1 MTGPGPGRTTGRRLR
16 TALLAFVALLLLA
29 GVTACS
35 DSDTGEEASK
45 PGPRTRAA
53 TPRDLVGAWE
63 SAQPGSN
70 TTLAYR
76 FTDEGKYKYFGMT
89 SYPMGQEVYQL
100 IHVVEGTY
108 EASTNALVLKPH
120 SATLTRKN
128 PENPERDFTSSPAPF
143 KTERFE
149 WKVAEQELSLIR
161 EDETRFTFRWVSE

>member
-1 MTGPGPGRTTGRRLR
+1 MTSPGLGRITGRRLR
-16 TALLAFVALLLLA
+16 APLLTFVVLLLS
-29 GVTACS
+29 GVAACS
-35 DSDTGEEASK
+35 DGGTGEGPST
-45 PGPRTRAA
+45 PGSRTRAA

-108 EASTNALVLKPH
+108 EASTDALVLKPH

-149 WKVAEQELSLIR
+149 WKIADRELSLIR

>member
-1 MTGPGPGRTTGRRLR
+1 MTSTGPGRTTGRLR
-16 TALLAFVALLLLA
+16 PPLLAFSAMLLLS
-29 GVTACS
+29 GVAACS
-35 DSDTGEEASK
+35 DGGKGEEHST
-45 PGPRTRAA
+45 PGSPTRAA

-76 FTDEGKYKYFGMT
+76 FTGEGKYKYFGMT

-100 IHVVEGTY
+100 VHVVEGTY
-108 EASTNALVLKPH
+108 EASTNALVLKPR

-149 WKVAEQELSLIR
+149 WKIADRELSLIR
-161 EDETRFTFRWVSE
+161 EDETRFTFRWVSK